1 MFKQN
6 KVLKAFHIKN
16 INTAG
21 LIKLNI
27 GCFQEKKKQH
37 ILKPPKE
44 ITNPTLLKN
53 TKFLK

>member
-16 INTAG
+16 INRAG

-27 GCFQEKKKQH
+27 GCFQKNKH
-37 ILKPPKE
+37 ILKPTKE
-44 ITNPTLLKN
+44 ITNLIRLEN

>member
-16 INTAG
+16 INKAN
-21 LIKLNI
+21 LVKLNI
-27 GCFQEKKKQH
+27 GCFQKKKH

-44 ITNPTLLKN
+44 ITNPTHLKN

>member
-16 INTAG
+16 INKAN

-27 GCFQEKKKQH
+27 GCFQKKKH

-44 ITNPTLLKN
+44 ITYPTHLKN